1 MYIKT
6 PRATKWLRIS
16 REEFQADL
24 GLQTLYTQRM
34 LEIRH
39 AQATE
44 SQQRQRQAYRHL
56 GDIYRLRKNLT
67 TLSKHFELTEYQRE
81 TLSGMTALLNSWE
94 SKIREG
100 G

>member
-6 PRATKWLRIS
+6 PRATKWTRIS

-44 SQQRQRQAYRHL
+44 SQQRQRQSFRHL

-81 TLSGMTALLNSWE
+81 TLSGMTTLLNSWE